1 MPIQPLP
8 DHLINQIAA
17 GEVVERPASVV
28 KELIENSLDAGATS
42 IRVELRAGGLELI
55 RITDNGGGIPK
66 AELPLA
72 LARHAT
78 SKIASLDELQRVSTL
93 GFRGEALPSIA
104 SVSRLTLK
112 SHQVGS
118 EHGWQVSYELTP
130 SHAKAEL
137 EVSAIPADT
146 AATDMAAE
154 HLSAALDPTPD
165 AVREGTVVDVRE
177 LFYNV
182 PARRKFMRTERTEL
196 NHCET
201 VVKKLALARFDC
213 AFELLHN
220 GRSLFRWPVAL
231 ERQAAERRVAG
242 VLGEEFISHASHI
255 EFGIERQ
262 HLSLHGWIA
271 KPTYTRSQG
280 DQQFVYLNGRVVR
293 DRVITHA
300 LRQAYADHVYHQRF
314 PAYLLYLQMDPQL
327 VDINVHPGKQEVR
340 FRESRDVHGFLRK
353 CVADALASL
362 NPESELA
369 RSPAAAPA
377 TDAGT
382 SHSANPS
389 AAVAEPSPGSGTGY
403 NAMQVQRPLA
413 LSAERTLE
421 LMQQLAAPAAAP
433 TSAPTAGSVSTPG
446 EPAGAISTGVAAVS
460 ASAGNDT
467 SLDYAGFDPQTGEEY
482 PLGFALGQLH
492 GVYVLAQNRQGLVIV
507 DAHAAHERITY
518 ENLKRQFDDNKI
530 VSQTLLVPIGLQ
542 VSEQEADC
550 AEQQAT
556 VFSELGVEV
565 LRRGPTKIEIRA
577 MPALLQGADA
587 AGLVSDVL
595 SDLLT
600 HTSSERIRQSINDI
614 LSSMA
619 CHGSVRANRQLSL
632 AEMNALLRL
641 IERTEHS
648 GQCNHGRPT
657 WRAMPLSELDAGF
670 LRGR

>member
-1 MPIQPLP
+1 M
-8 DHLINQIAA
+8 
-17 GEVVERPASVV
+17 
-28 KELIENSLDAGATS
+28 
-42 IRVELRAGGLELI
+42 
-55 RITDNGGGIPK
+55 
-66 AELPLA
+66 
-72 LARHAT
+72 
-78 SKIASLDELQRVSTL
+78 
-93 GFRGEALPSIA
+93 PSIA

-112 SHQVGS
+112 SHQAGN
-118 EHGWQVSYELTP
+118 EHGWQVSYEP
-130 SHAKAEL
+130 SAIQSKAGQ
-137 EVSAIPADT
+137 EVSAATIEHT
-146 AATDMAAE
+146 AGE
-154 HLSAALDPTPD
+154 HSASASPDRDKACLDLTPD
-165 AVREGTVVDVRE
+165 AVRDGTVVDVRE

-196 NHCET
+196 NHCDT

-213 AFELLHN
+213 AFELVHN
-220 GRSLFRWPVAL
+220 GRSLFRWPVADY
-231 ERQAAERRVAG
+231 RQAAEKRVAG
-242 VLGEEFISHASHI
+242 VLGEEFIAQASHL
-255 EFGIERQ
+255 ESGIERQ

-327 VDINVHPGKQEVR
+327 VDVNVHPGKQEVR
-340 FRESRDVHGFLRK
+340 FRESRDVHSFLRK

-369 RSPAAAPA
+369 GSPDALSISDALTNESDGAAQHRRASV
-377 TDAGT
+377 AGY
-382 SHSANPS
+382 S
-389 AAVAEPSPGSGTGY
+389 AVAPQI
-403 NAMQVQRPLA
+403 QVQRPLA
-413 LSAERTLE
+413 LSAERSLE
-421 LMQQLAAPAAAP
+421 LMQQLGAP
-433 TSAPTAGSVSTPG
+433 SAVAGADNSVSMPDGATNRVG
-446 EPAGAISTGVAAVS
+446 SPAGVKETTID
-460 ASAGNDT
+460 N
-467 SLDYAGFDPQTGEEY
+467 AGFDPQTGEEY

-518 ENLKRQFDDNKI
+518 ENLKQQFDDNRI
-530 VSQTLLVPIGLQ
+530 VSQPLLVPIGMQ
-542 VSEQEADC
+542 VNEQEADC
-550 AEQQAT
+550 AEQQAE
-556 VFSELGVEV
+556 VFNELGMEV

-587 AGLVSDVL
+587 AGLVRDVL

-600 HTSSERIRQSINDI
+600 HTSSERIRQSINDV

-641 IERTEHS
+641 IEGTEHS